1 MAISG
6 AYFDVLLVGV
16 GALLAGGF
24 TSVSGLGMEADYE
37 VYTEGGSNYPRF
49 FFKNTKPQRLVL
61 EQLYFSGRVQ
71 RHNPWHVIIAVDE
84 SGFQHF
90 ANPAIMLITGIT
102 SVRLVRSYGDSNPA
116 SPLKPGVRRPDTAAP
131 HILTPMERSSSRT
144 ASMHTSD
151 SGFPGTMPLRP
162 RRGS

>member
-61 EQLYFSGRVQ
+61 EQG
-71 RHNPWHVIIAVDE
+71 VITTID
-84 SGFQHF
+84 
-90 ANPAIMLITGIT
+90 
-102 SVRLVRSYGDSNPA
+102 SVSLLWGW
-116 SPLKPGVRRPDTAAP
+116 
-131 HILTPMERSSSRT
+131 
-144 ASMHTSD
+144 
-151 SGFPGTMPLRP
+151 
-162 RRGS
+162 